1 MVAPKMAE
9 EPRTR
14 IEHPNRGKASSQVTR
29 LIVVLLLLVSVGLM
43 LVVTIGGWAT
53 LAGAKP
59 VQLAYILLY
68 LILAFFVLRWSRGVL
83 PLIAALAIG
92 LGIFAAISVPGW
104 YARDHP
110 GFTDPG
116 LPSDLLGLVCALIAI
131 VQLLLIFFAMSG
143 FRQAWNVEVEKPAG
157 GERDERAQRGGPRD
171 RRRYEDEDGG
181 EDEDEAPTR
190 RERVGVDDQDP
201 RVREHPVPERTGF
214 ERPESGAAA
223 PRRPASEP
231 PTTEPPRRE
240 PGTGPSGPSPAPA

>member
-29 LIVVLLLLVSVGLM
+29 LIVVLLLLVSVVLM
-43 LVVTIGGWAT
+43 LIVTIGGWAT

-59 VQLAYILLY
+59 VQLAYILVY
-68 LILAFFVLRWSRGVL
+68 LVLAFFVARWNRGVL

-104 YARDHP
+104 FARDHP

-116 LPSDLLGLVCALIAI
+116 LASDLLGLICALIAI

-143 FRQAWNVEVEKPAG
+143 FRQAWNVEIEKPRHG
-157 GERDERAQRGGPRD
+157 DRDEDADRGGSRRRRDEAEEGRWADRD
-171 RRRYEDEDGG
+171 RDAEPRGRAPDE
-181 EDEDEAPTR
+181 
-190 RERVGVDDQDP
+190 Q
-201 RVREHPVPERTGF
+201 
-214 ERPESGAAA
+214 
-223 PRRPASEP
+223 
-231 PTTEPPRRE
+231 PTTEQPRRE
-240 PGTGPSGPSPAPA
+240 PGTGSSGPSPAPA

>member
-29 LIVVLLLLVSVGLM
+29 LIVVLLLLVSVVLM
-43 LVVTIGGWAT
+43 LIVTIGGWAT

-59 VQLAYILLY
+59 VQLAYILVY
-68 LILAFFVLRWSRGVL
+68 LVLAFFVARWNRGVL

-104 YARDHP
+104 FARDHP

-116 LPSDLLGLVCALIAI
+116 LASDLLGLICALIAI

-143 FRQAWNVEVEKPAG
+143 FRQAWNVEVEKPRPG
-157 GERDERAQRGGPRD
+157 DRDEDADRGGGSRRRRDEAEEGRWADRDRDAGPRD
-171 RRRYEDEDGG
+171 RAPDE
-181 EDEDEAPTR
+181 
-190 RERVGVDDQDP
+190 Q
-201 RVREHPVPERTGF
+201 
-214 ERPESGAAA
+214 
-223 PRRPASEP
+223 
-231 PTTEPPRRE
+231 PTTEQPRRE
-240 PGTGPSGPSPAPA
+240 PGTGSSGPSPAPA

>member
-29 LIVVLLLLVSVGLM
+29 LIVVLLLLVSVGLT

-59 VQLAYILLY
+59 VQIAYLLAYLV
-68 LILAFFVLRWSRGVL
+68 LAFFVARWNRGVL

-157 GERDERAQRGGPRD
+157 GDRGEDADGSRRRRDEAEEGRWADRSDDPRGRD
-171 RRRYEDEDGG
+171 R
-181 EDEDEAPTR
+181 AP
-190 RERVGVDDQDP
+190 EEQ
-201 RVREHPVPERTGF
+201 
-214 ERPESGAAA
+214 
-223 PRRPASEP
+223 
-231 PTTEPPRRE
+231 PTAEQPRRE
-240 PGTGPSGPSPAPA
+240 PGTGSTGPSPAPA

>member
-29 LIVVLLLLVSVGLM
+29 LIVVLLLLVSVALM
-43 LVVTIGGWAT
+43 LIVTIGGWAT

-68 LILAFFVLRWSRGVL
+68 LVLAFFVARWNRGVL

-104 YARDHP
+104 FARDHP

-116 LPSDLLGLVCALIAI
+116 LASDLLGLICALIAI

-143 FRQAWNVEVEKPAG
+143 FRQAWNVEVEKGGAG
-157 GERDERAQRGGPRD
+157 QRDEPEPPGGPGHRRRDEAAED
-171 RRRYEDEDGG
+171 RRRRED
-181 EDEDEAPTR
+181 
-190 RERVGVDDQDP
+190 
-201 RVREHPVPERTGF
+201 
-214 ERPESGAAA
+214 
-223 PRRPASEP
+223 
-231 PTTEPPRRE
+231 
-240 PGTGPSGPSPAPA
+240 GPSPAPA

>member
-1 MVAPKMAE
+1 MVAPEMAE

-43 LVVTIGGWAT
+43 LIVTLGGWAT

-59 VQLAYILLY
+59 VQLAYILIY
-68 LILAFFVLRWSRGVL
+68 VVLAFFVLRWNRGVL

-110 GFTDPG
+110 GFSDPG
-116 LPSDLLGLVCALIAI
+116 LASDLLGLVCALLAI

-143 FRQAWNVEVEKPAG
+143 FRQAWSVEVEKPRD
-157 GERDERAQRGGPRD
+157 GERDQPAPRGGPGN
-171 RRRYEDEDGG
+171 RRRDEDANDRQRREDERG
-181 EDEDEAPTR
+181 A
-190 RERVGVDDQDP
+190 
-201 RVREHPVPERTGF
+201 RVREPQEQ
-214 ERPESGAAA
+214 
-223 PRRPASEP
+223 
-231 PTTEPPRRE
+231 PTAEQPRRE
-240 PGTGPSGPSPAPA
+240 PGTGSTGPSPAPA

>member
-59 VQLAYILLY
+59 VQLAYILVY
-68 LILAFFVLRWSRGVL
+68 LILAFFVLRWNRGVL

-116 LPSDLLGLVCALIAI
+116 LASDLLGLVCALIAI

-171 RRRYEDEDGG
+171 RRRYEDD
-181 EDEDEAPTR
+181 DEAPTR
-190 RERVGVDDQDP
+190 REPVREDGQDP

-214 ERPESGAAA
+214 ERPDSGPPA
-223 PRRPASEP
+223 PRRPASEQ
-231 PTTEPPRRE
+231 PTTEQPRRE